1 MKEVLTVM
9 MNCFA
14 MLVATRLVYVENNNI
29 YLVLELIGIAVYV
42 LILNIEHNKKC

>member
-1 MKEVLTVM
+1 M

-29 YLVLELIGIAVYV
+29 YLVLELIGIAGYV